1 WLHARDAGAL
11 FDHAGTKALHLGIV
25 APRLAFGK
33 EHAAAATRQHAENA
47 KDDGAYKIPTHSPR
61 HASRMRWF
69 LLTFLQRLPRGHR
82 STPVRVTL
90 WLSTDVE
97 RVAAAGLLAVQ
108 AFSPWSATCYP
119 TRSAERVSSAQA
131 KYERREGP
139 HVCHPKC
146 QDAPVRIAIL
156 ESWHAQADRHAFAFG

>member
-1 WLHARDAGAL
+1 
-11 FDHAGTKALHLGIV
+11 
-25 APRLAFGK
+25 
-33 EHAAAATRQHAENA
+33 
-47 KDDGAYKIPTHSPR
+47 
-61 HASRMRWF
+61 MRWF
-69 LLTFLQRLPRGHR
+69 LLTFPQRLPRGHR

-108 AFSPWSATCYP
+108 AFGARALSQLRSARRHVRCLMPTISAAALTPWSATCYP

-139 HVCHPKC
+139 PVCPPKI
-146 QDAPVRIAIL
+146 PEPPGRIAL
-156 ESWHAQADRHAFAFG
+156 FASLPS